1 MTHNYLS
8 FLTLFL
14 KRTVECKAEK
24 IASHTRPLSKSYF
37 DDFVTIPHCSINLVI
52 QDNLH
57 NIFLDKSYYGV
68 FIDVN
73 GYKIQLKLKNIQ
85 N

>member
-1 MTHNYLS
+1 M
-8 FLTLFL
+8 
-14 KRTVECKAEK
+14 KRTVEYKAEK

-57 NIFLDKSYYGV
+57 NIFWDKSYYG
-68 FIDVN
+68 F
-73 GYKIQLKLKNIQ
+73 L
-85 N
+85 